1 MLKLMKKLEIYCSLI
16 LILFIYNSCGVSGPQ
31 INLYGP
37 AMYSNDVSYQPKPMS
52 SDSNDHAGYVSL
64 SYLSAEA
71 PNDNNSFDMIT
82 GELINI
88 GQGYTFDNFNLS
100 YGAFGGIGSYS
111 NQTNKDATQ
120 PAYFNNKSFGNLGG
134 RFSANAFVNSGHV
147 DIRFMGIEM
156 AYSHEFGD
164 YADFRKSIRG
174 QPNFFTDSRS
184 DIVTIGGSSEVIW
197 HGSRKQRQ
205 YGFRLFL
212 GRTIGDNAYRNP
224 AAPSQLYYPVT
235 NTVSFAY
242 FMQVKKVF
250 FVAEFH
256 TDGVEYKAGLRF

>member
-1 MLKLMKKLEIYCSLI
+1 MCMKKLKIYFPLI
-16 LILFIYNSCGVSGPQ
+16 LVLFIYNSCGVSGPQ

-37 AMYSNDVSYQPKPMS
+37 AMYSSDVSYQPKPMA
-52 SDSNDHAGYVSL
+52 SDSMHHAGYVSL
-64 SYLSAEA
+64 SYLSVDA

-100 YGAFGGIGSYS
+100 YGAFAAIGSYS
-111 NQTNKDATQ
+111 DQTIHAGQ
-120 PAYFNNKSFGNLGG
+120 PNYFNSKSFGNVGG
-134 RFSANAFVNSGHV
+134 RFSANAFVTSGHV

-164 YADFRKSIRG
+164 YADFRKSIAG
-174 QPNFFTDSRS
+174 QPNFFTDTRT

-197 HGSRKQRQ
+197 HGSRKLRQ

-212 GRTIGDNAYRNP
+212 GRTIGDNTYRSA
-224 AAPSQLYYPVT
+224 AAPNELYYPQT
-235 NTVSFAY
+235 NTFSLAY

-250 FVAEFH
+250 FVAEFY
-256 TDGVEYKAGLRF
+256 TNGVEYKAGLRF